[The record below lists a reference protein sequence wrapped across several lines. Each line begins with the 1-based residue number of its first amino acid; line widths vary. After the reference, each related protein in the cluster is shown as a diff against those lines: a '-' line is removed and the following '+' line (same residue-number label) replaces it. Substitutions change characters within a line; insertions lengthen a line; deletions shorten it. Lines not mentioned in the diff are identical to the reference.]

1 MQPNRALYGVLRQSI
16 LIEVILHLKIGK
28 IFAEGNGQ
36 TNVHAC
42 DMLSFDDYYHIG
54 RELLSIIRQSFSS
67 RLLRWNNGET
77 CAFFF
82 SICSTGVE
90 TDNVLVMIDL
100 KILGE
105 RLRMLRKRMK
115 LTQSELADA
124 LNVSQTAI
132 SRLENGDEVYASVL
146 LGVLVY
152 FQDTYSL
159 DYLVIEDFD
168 ADSTRLKHRSLDDIR
183 QQLERLVNLL

>member
-1 MQPNRALYGVLRQSI
+1 
-16 LIEVILHLKIGK
+16 
-28 IFAEGNGQ
+28 
-36 TNVHAC
+36 
-42 DMLSFDDYYHIG
+42 
-54 RELLSIIRQSFSS
+54 
-67 RLLRWNNGET
+67 
-77 CAFFF
+77 
-82 SICSTGVE
+82 
-90 TDNVLVMIDL
+90 MIDL

-105 RLRMLRKRMK
+105 RLRILRKRMK

-168 ADSTRLKHRSLDDIR
+168 ADSARLQHRSLDDIR
-183 QQLERLVNLL
+183 QQLERLVHLL